1 MSKVIRTALIIG
13 GLYVSHK
20 AAFKAGQGIAA
31 RSLVLT
37 ELRTPG
43 TFDKIV
49 NEYTVF
55 KDSEEERVG

>member
-1 MSKVIRTALIIG
+1 MSKLIRTAIIVG

-20 AAFKAGQGIAA
+20 AAFKAGQALAA

-37 ELRTPG
+37 ELRKPG
-43 TFDKIV
+43 TFDEIV

-55 KDSEEERVG
+55 KAETEAV

>member
-1 MSKVIRTALIIG
+1 MSKVIRTALIVG

-20 AAFKAGQGIAA
+20 AAFKAGQALAA

-37 ELRTPG
+37 ELRKPG
-43 TFDKIV
+43 TFDQIV

-55 KDSEEERVG
+55 KGSEEEKVG